1 MIFSESTNTQAFL
14 KAGIMGFAGSGKTRT
29 ATEIATGLHAV
40 LRERSLA
47 GGSEPIFFLDTET
60 GADWVRPLIINRT
73 GIKPQ
78 VAKTRAFADLVPA
91 VREAEKSKGILII
104 DSITHFWREL
114 TDSYAKQKKRAH
126 GLRIDDWA
134 VLKGMWGQFTDIFV
148 NSNCHILMCG
158 RAGYE
163 YEFFDND
170 GKKEMEKTGI
180 KMKAETETGYEPS
193 ILFLMER
200 HQDISTDPIS
210 VWRTAV
216 VLKDRAELLDGK
228 VFRNPTFKDF
238 LPHINFLN
246 LGGEQ
251 MGVDTTRNSESMI
264 VPDDKEWKYLQ
275 QQKEIT
281 LDEIQTVLVKHYPG
295 QTKDDKTAKI
305 ALLEKHLGSG
315 SWERVKSMKLEDLRD
330 GYHNLHRELESTL
343 PPPSDADIPFGY
355 PAEELGATV
364 PQ

>member
-1 MIFSESTNTQAFL
+1 MLFSESTNTQAFL

-29 ATEIATGLHAV
+29 ATEIATGLH
-40 LRERSLA
+40 SLMRQRKLP
-47 GGSEPIFFLDTET
+47 GGDKPIFFLDTET
-60 GADWVRPLIINRT
+60 GADWVRPIIVQRT

-78 VAKTRAFADLVPA
+78 IAKTRAFSDLVPA
-91 VREAEKSKGILII
+91 VREAEKSKGIMII

-114 TDSYAKQKKRAH
+114 TESYAKQKKRAY
-126 GLRIDDWA
+126 GLRFDDWA
-134 VLKGMWGQFTDIFV
+134 ALKSMWGQFTDIFV

-163 YEFFDND
+163 YDFFEND
-170 GKKEMEKTGI
+170 GKKELEKTGI

-193 ILFLMER
+193 ILVLMER

-228 VFRNPTFKDF
+228 SFRNPTFKDF
-238 LPHINFLN
+238 LPHIEFLN

-251 MGVDTTRNSESMI
+251 MGVDTSRTSESI
-264 VPDDKEWKYLQ
+264 IKPDDKEWKHIQ

-281 LDEIQTVLVKHYPG
+281 LDEIQTLLVKHYPG
-295 QTKDDKTAKI
+295 TSNEKKAAKI
-305 ALLEKHLGSG
+305 ALLEEHLGSG
-315 SWERVKSMKLEDLRD
+315 SWERIKTLDLDALRNGYRTLQAQLD
-330 GYHNLHRELESTL
+330 GKAVTQ
-343 PPPSDADIPFGY
+343 DDPFGE
-355 PAEELGATV
+355 PAEASA
-364 PQ
+364 